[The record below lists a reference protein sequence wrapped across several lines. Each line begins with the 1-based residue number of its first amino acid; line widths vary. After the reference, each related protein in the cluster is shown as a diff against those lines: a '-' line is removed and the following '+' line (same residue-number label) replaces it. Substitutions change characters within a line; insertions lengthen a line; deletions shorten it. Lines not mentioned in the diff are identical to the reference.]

1 MVYFSAIHLF
11 WSTNERNTHKL
22 KSLFWGIRYRH
33 WITTLVS
40 SMEQRCIRYVLT
52 LHPYLLFMCRLKAY
66 VIKEV
71 SPEFTQQRLLGHYS
85 FLHQKVGEQ
94 GVRAI
99 HGQGLKIGETTI
111 AGKPVELIL
120 YYNHLM
126 RYEGQCTLKFLVGG
140 DIFYQ
145 AHLHFFDNALW
156 IGGFQGRSGNLE
168 EARKFTKDTFGL
180 RPHNFM
186 YLMLTV
192 LARKFGV
199 QHIYAISGTHHYYQ
213 KEEKTL
219 NKIRFDYDQFWEE
232 LGGQAGDDGVWVSLP
247 LIYPRKTPEEIP
259 GKKRSQYNHRYALMD
274 TIEQDMLS
282 PEQTLITAQKQS
294 PLAG

>member
-1 MVYFSAIHLF
+1 MAYLSAIRLF
-11 WSTNERNTHKL
+11 WSTNERNTHKI
-22 KSLFWGIRYRH
+22 KSLFWGIRYHR
-33 WITTLVS
+33 WISELVAG
-40 SMEQRCIRYVLT
+40 MEQSDIGYVLA

-71 SPEFTQQRLLGHYS
+71 SPEFTQQRLLGHYR

-99 HGQGLKIGETTI
+99 HSNGLKMGETHI
-111 AGKPVELIL
+111 AGKPVEMIL

-126 RYEGQCTLKFLVGG
+126 RYEGQCTLKFLVDGE
-140 DIFYQ
+140 IFYQ
-145 AHLHFFDNALW
+145 AHLHFYDNAMW

-168 EARKFTKDTFGL
+168 EAKKFTKDTFGL

-186 YLMLTV
+186 YLMLTI

-199 QHIYAISGTHHYYQ
+199 ERIYAISSDHHYYQ

-219 NKIRFDYDQFWEE
+219 NKIQFNYDQFWDEM
-232 LGGQAGDDGVWVSLP
+232 GGQCDGSGAWVALP
-247 LIYPRKTPEEIP
+247 LVYPRKTPEEIP
-259 GKKRSQYNHRYALMD
+259 AKKRSQYNNRYALMD
-274 TIEQDMLS
+274 SIGQDMLGADQAL
-282 PEQTLITAQKQS
+282 PAAQTQS
-294 PLAG
+294 RLVG